1 MEIELPHEWSPRPYQ
16 ENLWRYLEAG
26 GKRAVAVWHRRA
38 GKDDVCLRWASIAVM
53 EKPATYWHMLP
64 EASQARKAIWT
75 AINPHSGKRRIDE
88 AFPEELRENTN
99 DQEMFIRFKNG
110 STWQVIGSD
119 NYNSLVGSPP
129 YGVVLSEWPLAK
141 QDAWTYLEPILEEN
155 GGWAFFM
162 YTPRGENHGQTM
174 LQLAQEEDDWFAEIL
189 TVDETEVFE
198 PEQLDKIL
206 RGLIKRYGKTRGT
219 AFFKQEY
226 YCSFYEAFVGKVVY
240 PDFNRQTHVATKPLL
255 PIVLKGV
262 EMGGQVIRGWDNTGL
277 HPACIVTYINTIGQ
291 WYIVKEFW
299 GDDVDIVDFT
309 EGVLLWCNQHFHRQ
323 IKDGGEWEKWDN
335 YRDIADPAGK
345 NRDSRKKSAAQYVFE
360 ECKLRL
366 EDGIQTLKV
375 RIGSVTR
382 LLNALKQGEPA
393 IVIDPGCEI
402 LIKGF
407 EGAYHYPEIG
417 TSGTYKAEPLK
428 QNGDPHADVHDAAQ
442 YIATRLF
449 GAAQEE
455 EEPDDYDH
463 RKGRNKSGGY

>member
-129 YGVVLSEWPLAK
+129 YGVVMSEWPLAK

-174 LQLAQEEDDWFAEIL
+174 LQLAQEEEDWFGEVL
-189 TVDETEVFE
+189 TVDETEVFSK
-198 PEQLDKIL
+198 EQLAKIL

-219 AFFKQEY
+219 AFFNQEY
-226 YCSFYEAFVGKVVY
+226 YCSFYEAFVGKVAY
-240 PDFNRQTHVATKPLL
+240 PDFSRKMHVATEPLL
-255 PIVLKGV
+255 PIIMEGV
-262 EMGGQVIRGWDNTGL
+262 ENGGQIIRGWDNTGL
-277 HPACIVTYINTIGQ
+277 HPGCVATYINSIGQ
-291 WYIVKEFW
+291 WYILKEFW
-299 GDDVDIVDFT
+299 GDDIDIVDFT
-309 EGVLLWCNQHFHRQ
+309 ESVLLWCNQQFPS
-323 IKDGGEWEKWDN
+323 DTD

-382 LLNALKQGEPA
+382 LLGALKQGEPA
-393 IVIDPGCEI
+393 IVIDPSCEM

-407 EGAYHYPEIG
+407 EGGYHYPEIG
-417 TSGTYKAEPLK
+417 TSGMYKPEPLK
-428 QNGDPHADVHDAAQ
+428 DMFADLHDSLQ
-442 YIATRLF
+442 YPATRLF
-449 GAAQEE
+449 GAIQEE
-455 EEPDDYDH
+455 EDYRDDYDP
-463 RKGRNKSGGY
+463 RQGRSKTGGY